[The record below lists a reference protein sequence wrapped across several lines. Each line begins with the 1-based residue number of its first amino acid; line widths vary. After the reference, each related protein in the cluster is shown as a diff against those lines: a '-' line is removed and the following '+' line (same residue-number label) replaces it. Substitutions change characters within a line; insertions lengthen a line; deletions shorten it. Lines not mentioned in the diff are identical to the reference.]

1 MQVHRSVDVEAAPQR
16 AWDAQ
21 SHGSQEQSCQFL
33 QATKGPSLV
42 IVERGMDLQQ
52 IVEKG
57 VNYKVF
63 LEDSVAQIQI

>member
-1 MQVHRSVDVEAAPQR
+1 M
-16 AWDAQ
+16 
-21 SHGSQEQSCQFL
+21 
-33 QATKGPSLV
+33 V

-63 LEDSVAQIQI
+63 LEDSVAQIQIW